1 MILKTQSSTASTAS
15 TGSSDAENTAP
26 VIKQQ
31 QKQQSPNNMNNKK
44 PTTTKKKKTKK
55 KPKKEDLW
63 KDALVKKIGNKNG
76 DCRVEMCGLN
86 SKDHT
91 VYTRVVGNFTEDDIS
106 VAQVLKVMVDE
117 EWDQLIHKILEEHQT
132 VEKDSYPSATGLLEL
147 GAVWLL
153 NETLY
158 MSGGGAA
165 AQRLSTKS
173 ADLVPDWKDFTL
185 RVHAV
190 PKRYFVAHEYDWT
203 KYCRGRLVGGTI
215 AISIDGVTP
224 TVPVSGMPDS
234 KDGVIVYDD
243 PKLGFAVLC
252 KPAPMPGHATLD
264 NHAEDCCS
272 MFQTALN
279 NTRHISL
286 PPRLDGEYLDTHG
299 LLLVSTQKQFLHYME
314 HSHLD
319 SLAGYNKTGVVKK
332 YRCLV
337 CVKDPDKMD
346 VLESYVQKGT
356 ILTHYYNHHSKQYK
370 KFKPKHENRDK
381 WHAVKMK
388 ITAIG
393 GDNFNLR
400 AACVVTSP
408 YNNSTKDSEANNN
421 NNPDHTLA
429 RRLWGIAS
437 DTPAQDLGVQY
448 VMQIEVEPLTGRL
461 HQIRCQLAEMGF
473 PIVGDAERG
482 GGICETAGHQ
492 QHKWTRMALQCCELQ
507 FYEPERFVLTKPSR
521 SSCTTSS
528 SSSSSDTSDTKKTT
542 KPTMSKS
549 FVPSKKRCSFR
560 LLDAWWTEFL
570 YNYEQGI

>member
-1 MILKTQSSTASTAS
+1 MILKTQTSASS
-15 TGSSDAENTAP
+15 TGSAAGSSDNENVATNNSNAA
-26 VIKQQ
+26 KQQ
-31 QKQQSPNNMNNKK
+31 EAESWSSVPPKTKNNKK
-44 PTTTKKKKTKK
+44 NNNKKTKNK
-55 KPKKEDLW
+55 KDLW
-63 KDALVKKIGNKNG
+63 KDALIKEVGTN
-76 DCRVEMCGLN
+76 CRAEMCGLN

-91 VYTRVVGNFTEDDIS
+91 VYARVVGDFENQSIS
-106 VAQVLKVMVDE
+106 VGKVLQVMVDE
-117 EWDQLIHKILEEHQT
+117 EWDQLIHQILERKQT
-132 VEKDSYPSATGLLEL
+132 VEKDAYPSATGLLEL

-190 PKRYFVAHEYDWT
+190 PQRYFVAHEYDWT
-203 KYCRGRLVGGTI
+203 KYCRGRLIGGTI
-215 AISIDGVTP
+215 AVSIDGVSP
-224 TVPVSGMPDS
+224 PVPFSGMPDS

-272 MFQTALN
+272 MFQKALE

-314 HSHLD
+314 HTHLD
-319 SLAGYNKTGVVKK
+319 SLAGYSKTGVVKK
-332 YRCLV
+332 YRALV

-346 VLESYVQKGT
+346 LLESYVQKGT
-356 ILTHYYNHHSKQYK
+356 IITHYYNHHSKQYK
-370 KFKPKHENRDK
+370 KQKPKNDNK
-381 WHAVKMK
+381 WHAVKMRV
-388 ITAIG
+388 TAMG
-393 GDNFNLR
+393 CETSGLR
-400 AACVVTSP
+400 AACVATP
-408 YNNSTKDSEANNN
+408 YKDEA
-421 NNPDHTLA
+421 NPDHTLA

-437 DTPAQDLGVQY
+437 ETPAQDLGVKY

-473 PIVGDAERG
+473 PIVGDAIRG
-482 GGICETAGHQ
+482 GGVCETADHQ
-492 QHKWTRMALQCCELQ
+492 AHKWTRMALQCCELQ
-507 FYEPERFVLTKPSR
+507 FHEPERFEVKSR
-521 SSCTTSS
+521 STSS
-528 SSSSSDTSDTKKTT
+528 SSSSSSTDGSDNKKATT
-542 KPTMSKS
+542 KSKS
-549 FVPSKKRCSFR
+549 YVPSKKKCSFQ
-560 LLDAWWTEFL
+560 LLDAWWSEML